1 MKVIPS
7 FKLDLKK
14 FKELDKWMLFSII
27 CIVSFGILNIYLATK
42 GNYGIAYLKKQ
53 SIFFLVSLVA
63 LYFVLA
69 TDYNTIKGFTN
80 LFYGGSIVLLVLVL
94 VIGKTVNG
102 AQGWI
107 DLGVISLQ
115 PAEIAKV
122 ATIMMMGRKLEEM
135 EGNINTVKNFFTLAI
150 YAVIPAALIVI
161 QPDMGMTMVLFFMV
175 LGLSLI
181 HI

>member
-1 MKVIPS
+1 MISCGGEKVKVIPS

-69 TDYNTIKGFTN
+69 TDYNTIKAKAQFIGFYH
-80 LFYGGSIVLLVLVL
+80 FSSS
-94 VIGKTVNG
+94 
-102 AQGWI
+102 Q
-107 DLGVISLQ
+107 
-115 PAEIAKV
+115 
-122 ATIMMMGRKLEEM
+122 
-135 EGNINTVKNFFTLAI
+135 
-150 YAVIPAALIVI
+150 
-161 QPDMGMTMVLFFMV
+161 
-175 LGLSLI
+175 
-181 HI
+181 